1 MPYIAIKSYP
11 KDEKIKKA
19 LVEKINQDIL
29 EIIGCPE
36 HAVTIS
42 YEEIEPEKWQETV
55 VKPEIE
61 PKADKMMIVSGQ
73 KKY

>member
-11 KDEKIKKA
+11 KDEETKKK
-19 LVEKINQDIL
+19 LVERIDEVLQEVL
-29 EIIGCPE
+29 GCPSK
-36 HAVTIS
+36 AVTVS
-42 YEEIEPEKWQETV
+42 YEEITPEEWVETV

-61 PKADKMMIVSGQ
+61 LKMDKMYIVSGE